1 VTLRRLLLVM
11 LGGMVGTAGRLAIG
25 LAVPDAAGIPLAT
38 LLVNVLGALLIGVL
52 AARPFDRLRERGVRL
67 REREARL
74 REREARLREREAR
87 LREREA
93 RLRERDMRAFLG
105 AGILGGFTTYSA
117 FAVGSIELWADAPL
131 AAVAYAAL
139 TLGLGIGA
147 AVLGFRWG
155 RPRGRSAL

>member
-11 LGGMVGTAGRLAIG
+11 LGGMLGTAGRLAIG

-52 AARPFDRLRERGVRL
+52 AARPFDRPFDRL
-67 REREARL
+67 REREARP
-74 REREARLREREAR
+74 
-87 LREREA
+87 
-93 RLRERDMRAFLG
+93 RERDVRAFLG

-131 AAVAYAAL
+131 AAIAYAAL
-139 TLGLGIGA
+139 TLGLGVGA

>member
-52 AARPFDRLRERGVRL
+52 AARPFDRLRER
-67 REREARL
+67 
-74 REREARLREREAR
+74 
-87 LREREA
+87 EA
-93 RLRERDMRAFLG
+93 RLRERDMRACLG

-155 RPRGRSAL
+155 RPRGKNAL